1 VNPVTVLDQFRLDG
15 KVALVTGANRGLGAA
30 IAGAL
35 AEAGASVVVTA
46 RRASSANRAA
56 DNLRRREGL
65 KAWAVALDVT
75 SSTSIVDGVDHA
87 TRLAGDID
95 ILVNNAG
102 VGNIWSAFDT
112 PDDGWGKTFATNV
125 DGVWNCSRV
134 VADKMRA
141 RGAGVIVNVGSVGA
155 SMVLQKPQAAYMAS
169 KAAVHQ
175 LTRALAAEWAQ
186 YGIRVNAVAPGPFL
200 TEMTEPDQPEYMDR
214 LPLRRYG
221 SPDELGPAVVFLSSP
236 AAGFITGEILTVD
249 GGVSL

>member
-1 VNPVTVLDQFRLDG
+1 VDPVTVLDQFRLDG

-30 IAGAL
+30 IAEAL

-46 RRASSANRAA
+46 RAASSANGAA
-56 DNLRRREGL
+56 EHLRRREGFH
-65 KAWAVALDVT
+65 AWGVELDVT
-75 SSTSIVDGVDHA
+75 DAASIVRGVDRA
-87 TRLAGDID
+87 IELAGDID

-102 VGNIWSAFDT
+102 VGTIWSAFDT
-112 PDDGWGKTFATNV
+112 PDDGWAETFATNV
-125 DGVWNCSRV
+125 DGVWNCARV
-134 VADKMRA
+134 VAKKMRA
-141 RGAGVIVNVGSVGA
+141 RGSGVIVNVGSVGG
-155 SMVLQKPQAAYMAS
+155 SMVLRKPQAAYMAS

-175 LTRALAAEWAQ
+175 LTRALAVEWAE

-221 SPDELGPAVVFLSSP
+221 LPDELGPAIVFLASP
-236 AAGFITGEILTVD
+236 GAAFITGEILMVD